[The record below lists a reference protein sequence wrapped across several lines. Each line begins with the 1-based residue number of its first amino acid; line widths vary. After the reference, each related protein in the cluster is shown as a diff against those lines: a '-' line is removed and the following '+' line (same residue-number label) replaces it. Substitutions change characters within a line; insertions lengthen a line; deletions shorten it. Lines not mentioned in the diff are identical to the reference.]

1 MMVILETPHYVLM
14 GLVGFFAIVWSL
26 MSMGVVRKRDH
37 ELHAE
42 KHAFTENAI
51 KTIESTYNYLEQVP
65 IENRDQARS
74 HLHRG
79 EIHAALES
87 ARLNHDVYHFFKNH

>member
-1 MMVILETPHYVLM
+1 MVILEAPHYILM

-26 MSMGVVRKRDH
+26 LSMGVVRTRSH

-42 KHAFTENAI
+42 KHAFSENAI
-51 KTIESTYNYLEQVP
+51 KTIETTYNYLEQIP
-65 IENRDQARS
+65 IENRDQARA

-79 EIHAALES
+79 ELHAALES